1 MVVLEIGGFGSW
13 CLWSRYVVC
22 SNLGRGG
29 CNLFQFGFGS
39 WWLLQWW
46 ICWIL
51 FRHGDLPLAMADLIV
66 ISNAGFGGCYE
77 RESVG

>member
-1 MVVLEIGGFGSW
+1 MEIGGFGF
-13 CLWSRYVVC
+13 LWLCWRSVDLGCGVC
-22 SNLGRGG
+22 GLGIG
-29 CNLFQFGFGS
+29 LFRFGS

-66 ISNAGFGGCYE
+66 ISNGGFGGCYE